1 MNLHTNTTCTDAP
14 ATPGTTAGAAPGATA
29 GATAGA
35 AMPTTV
41 AATAAA
47 AAQTTRAGG
56 TTPYNFDQIEEGV
69 RLILQGMGEDITRPG
84 LRDTPNR
91 VARALHECTAGGDV
105 RVDDLF
111 EKRFDSSYQDIVC
124 VRDIEFT
131 SVCEHHL
138 LPFWGVAHVAY
149 VPAQHGYVCG
159 LSKLARLVDAYARR
173 LQMQE
178 RLCEQVAD
186 ALMRGI
192 DAQGVYVYMDAV
204 HACMSLRGVRMRK
217 AHTTTQVARGILLQA
232 EKKQE
237 VQRLLLG

>member
-1 MNLHTNTTCTDAP
+1 MNLHTNTTCTDTP
-14 ATPGTTAGAAPGATA
+14 AIPGATAGAAT

-47 AAQTTRAGG
+47 AAQTTCAGD

>member
-1 MNLHTNTTCTDAP
+1 MNLHTNTTCTDTP
-14 ATPGTTAGAAPGATA
+14 AIPGATA
-29 GATAGA
+29 GAATGATAGA
-35 AMPTTV
+35 ATPTTV

-47 AAQTTRAGG
+47 AAQMNCAGG

-105 RVDDLF
+105 RVEDLF

-204 HACMSLRGVRMRK
+204 HACMSLRGVRMRR
-217 AHTTTQVARGILLQA
+217 AHTTTQVARGILLQP

>member
-47 AAQTTRAGG
+47 AAQTTCAGD

-91 VARALHECTAGGDV
+91 VARALHECTC
-105 RVDDLF
+105 LLYT
-111 EKRFDSSYQDIVC
+111 SPSP
-124 VRDIEFT
+124 RD
-131 SVCEHHL
+131 
-138 LPFWGVAHVAY
+138 
-149 VPAQHGYVCG
+149 
-159 LSKLARLVDAYARR
+159 
-173 LQMQE
+173 
-178 RLCEQVAD
+178 
-186 ALMRGI
+186 RG
-192 DAQGVYVYMDAV
+192 
-204 HACMSLRGVRMRK
+204 
-217 AHTTTQVARGILLQA
+217 
-232 EKKQE
+232 
-237 VQRLLLG
+237 